1 MKQFYCTSPI
11 VEWLFKGGWLMI
23 PLISLSIV
31 ALYALIERYIALTKQ
46 TAHSSKWLNTVYDL
60 VLKGNLEEAIA
71 ACNARKT
78 AIARVLESAL
88 QNALKHR
95 NGTSKADT
103 TVEQAMTTTWQSIL
117 PQLEKNTYL
126 LSTIAAIAP
135 MLGFLGTVLGMIK
148 AFYSLSTTTTVVPQ
162 QLLAGG
168 IYEAMITTAA
178 GLIVGLI
185 AEVALRYC
193 ITRINTTAK
202 RIDQIAYHLVA
213 ILNLS

>member
-1 MKQFYCTSPI
+1 
-11 VEWLFKGGWLMI
+11 
-23 PLISLSIV
+23 
-31 ALYALIERYIALTKQ
+31 
-46 TAHSSKWLNTVYDL
+46 VYDL
-60 VLKGNLEEAIA
+60 VLKENLEEAIA

-78 AIARVLESAL
+78 AIARLLESAL

-117 PQLEKNTYL
+117 PHLEKNTYL